1 MATLKFVNINK
12 IYDNKVQ
19 AVFDFN
25 LDVRDKEFIV
35 FVGPSGC
42 GKSTTLRMVA
52 GLEEITSGELY
63 INDRMVNDIAP
74 KDRDIAMVFQSYAL
88 YPHMTVY
95 DNMAFGLKLR
105 KIPKEEIEKR
115 VNEAA
120 AILGLEPY
128 LNRRPKAL
136 SGGQRQRVAL
146 GRAIVR
152 SPKVFLMDEPLSNLD
167 AKLRVQMRSEI
178 AKIHERVGAT
188 TIYVTHDQ
196 TEAMTMA
203 SRIVIMKDGHIQQI
217 GTPKEVYNFPANIFV
232 GGFIGSPAMNFL
244 RGKYIDG
251 QFVIEGDKTQRAI
264 RIDIPEELKLN
275 IQGYENEE
283 VVLGIRPE
291 DIYVAGDMIK
301 KYPGAT
307 TEVECDVVELL
318 GHELIVYG
326 YMNGQRIIVKTSA
339 NNDIQVHDKVNMTFD
354 MSRAHFFDPTT
365 TNRLVYKKEKVATAA
380 ETGIEEEN
388 TETSTNEEK

>member
-12 IYDNKVQ
+12 IYENKVQ

-25 LDVRDKEFIV
+25 LDVADKEFIV

-52 GLEEITSGELY
+52 GLEEISSGELY
-63 INDRMVNDIAP
+63 INDRLVNDIAP

-105 KIPKEEIEKR
+105 KMPKEVIEKR

-178 AKIHERVGAT
+178 AKIHQKVGAT

-203 SRIVIMKDGHIQQI
+203 SRIVVMKDGYIQQI
-217 GTPKEVYNFPANIFV
+217 GTPKEVYNYPANIFV

-244 RGKYIDG
+244 KGKYIDG
-251 QFVIEGDKTQRAI
+251 KFVIEADKTQR
-264 RIDIPEELKLN
+264 RIEIELTEELRMN

-291 DIYVAGDMIK
+291 DIYTSGPMAE
-301 KYPGAT
+301 KYQNAT

-339 NNDIQVHDKVNMTFD
+339 VNDIQVHDKINMTFD
-354 MSRAHFFDPTT
+354 LNKVHFFDPVT
-365 TNRLVYKKEKVATAA
+365 TNRLVYKKEKVGAIKE
-380 ETGIEEEN
+380 ETVEE
-388 TETSTNEEK
+388 